1 MVQFFLRKISLA
13 IGVSGHQK
21 KIRRTAQIFLCNM
34 FENMMLP
41 VNWSKIKGGLI
52 FWGGVEV
59 FGRWGGAGGAIYF
72 PLRGD
77 GIFGC
82 WILR

>member
-1 MVQFFLRKISLA
+1 
-13 IGVSGHQK
+13 
-21 KIRRTAQIFLCNM
+21 M